1 MATHHYIR
9 SANKNP
15 QKVIPDFKGDDE
27 MNAHTGTHLQE
38 VEQENERFLELLQRC
53 ETVLTRAMDR
63 ASIRDGRALL
73 DDLRKELG
81 K

>member
-1 MATHHYIR
+1 M
-9 SANKNP
+9 KVP
-15 QKVIPDFKGDDE
+15 QTFEIIEAESIKI
-27 MNAHTGTHLQE
+27 
-38 VEQENERFLELLQRC
+38 ERYLDLLQRC

>member
-1 MATHHYIR
+1 MKA
-9 SANKNP
+9 P
-15 QKVIPDFKGDDE
+15 QTFEI
-27 MNAHTGTHLQE
+27 
-38 VEQENERFLELLQRC
+38 VECAESKIERYLELLQRC